1 MESTVM
7 AVESTVT
14 VSTTIVS
21 TLTESFVTVVLVVLP
36 PQDAKQHIVTKTAKL
51 KIAFSFFY
59 LYYLLLFKLIHHS
72 LILSNVPFHCYV

>member
-51 KIAFSFFY
+51 KIAFFIFFIFII
-59 LYYLLLFKLIHHS
+59 YYY
-72 LILSNVPFHCYV
+72 SN

>member
-51 KIAFSFFY
+51 KIAFFILS
-59 LYYLLLFKLIHHS
+59 LLFIIIQINTS
-72 LILSNVPFHCYV
+72 FTYFE